1 MNAGWWTI
9 SSGTTTNGIVGEIV
23 AVHVEEEAYTQDD
36 RLDLGKLKPSLY
48 LEKDFYM
55 APDPAR
61 LSLVERPQG

>member
-1 MNAGWWTI
+1 M
-9 SSGTTTNGIVGEIV
+9 

-48 LEKDFYM
+48 LEKDFYV